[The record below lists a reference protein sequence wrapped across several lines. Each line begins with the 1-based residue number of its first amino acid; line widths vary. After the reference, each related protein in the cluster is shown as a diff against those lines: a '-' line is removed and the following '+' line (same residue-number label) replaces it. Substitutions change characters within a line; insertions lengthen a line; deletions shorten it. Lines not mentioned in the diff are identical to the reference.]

1 MHPSRGLLFWS
12 DWDRQNPKIERSN
25 MDGSDRRPSFITNE
39 LKLPNSLIVDNE
51 HDDICWTDAGL
62 RRIGMSKP

>member
-1 MHPSRGLLFWS
+1 
-12 DWDRQNPKIERSN
+12 